1 MPVILGI
8 LVGIGIVLR
17 RSIYRTLKRSWEAKS
32 EQSEQAPT
40 NSDVPPP
47 AGS

>member
-17 RSIYRTLKRSWEAKS
+17 RSIYRTLKRSWKEMS
-32 EQSEQAPT
+32 GRSSQAPRS
-40 NSDVPPP
+40 SD
-47 AGS
+47 A